1 VANRYRLEEI
11 AQPVI
16 QVGAALLPSI
26 HEIIT
31 QKLHKLS
38 ATKKRISSV
47 KCFNLKCFNLKKK
60 MEILDCDFSEIC
72 KY

>member
-1 VANRYRLEEI
+1 LTNRYRLEEI

-16 QVGAALLPSI
+16 QGGAALLPSI
-26 HEIIT
+26 HKIII

-38 ATKKRISSV
+38 ATKRRISSV
-47 KCFNLKCFNLKKK
+47 KYFNLKCFNLKKTS
-60 MEILDCDFSEIC
+60 EILDCDFLEKC